1 MVNLHAMAKRAL
13 KTLVA
18 LLPFLLGSSVSLTA
32 EFYRWVD
39 QNGVVHFTDNL
50 HNIPQ
55 KHRDGATRIKRKDS
69 PRAQESP
76 QTAAPTKAS
85 IPIFKHGEVVIVE
98 AKVNQKAVAKFV
110 VDTGASY
117 TMISVATAKELEIEI
132 DENRPTMPFHT
143 ANGVIRAPLITLESI
158 EIGGMEVKDLTA
170 AIHDALPDPT
180 ISGLLGLNFLNKF
193 RIDIDTDKSILYL
206 EKK

>member
-1 MVNLHAMAKRAL
+1 MVNSVPVVKRTLNAL
-13 KTLVA
+13 VI
-18 LLPFLLGSSVSLTA
+18 LLPFLLSSSVSLPA

-55 KHRDGATRIKRKDS
+55 KHRDGATRIKGKES
-69 PRAQESP
+69 SRAQESP
-76 QTAAPTKAS
+76 QRAAPTKAS
-85 IPIFKHGEVVIVE
+85 IPIFKHGEVVVVE
-98 AKVNQKAVAKFV
+98 AKVNQKASARFV

-117 TMISVATAKELEIEI
+117 TMISGAIAKELEIEI
-132 DENRPTMPFHT
+132 DQNQPTMPFHT

-158 EIGGMEVKDLTA
+158 EIGGMEVKNLTA
-170 AIHDALPDPT
+170 AIHDALPDPN
-180 ISGLLGLNFLNKF
+180 ISGLLGLNFLSKF
-193 RIDIDTDKSILYL
+193 RMDIDTEESILYL

>member
-1 MVNLHAMAKRAL
+1 MVNFLRMTKPGL
-13 KTLVA
+13 KPLVA
-18 LLPFLLGSSVSLTA
+18 LLLLLFGSSVSLTA

-55 KHRDGATRIKRKDS
+55 KHRDTATRIQRKEP
-69 PRAQESP
+69 PRAQQSP
-76 QTAAPTKAS
+76 KTAAPTKAS
-85 IPIFKHGEVVIVE
+85 IPIFKRGEVVIVE
-98 AKVNQKAVAKFV
+98 VKVNQKASAKFV

-132 DENRPTMPFHT
+132 DQNRPTMPFHT

-158 EIGGMEVKDLTA
+158 EVGGLEVKDLTA

-180 ISGLLGLNFLNKF
+180 ISGLLGLNFLSKF